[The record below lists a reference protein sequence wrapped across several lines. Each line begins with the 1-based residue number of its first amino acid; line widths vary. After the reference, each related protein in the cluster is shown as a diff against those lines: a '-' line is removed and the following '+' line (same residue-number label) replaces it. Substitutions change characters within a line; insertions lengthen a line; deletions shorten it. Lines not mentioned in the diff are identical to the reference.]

1 MSLETVLKNV
11 YTFAQ
16 IVSQASSNSVSQW
29 DEKSFKNAF
38 NWAAYC
44 EQVYEH
50 VEDKPFKVNFDEQIQ
65 EITSLLSPPSCVCL
79 NLESLKTASDIL
91 QERLLLNPYL
101 KLEIFDRLVI
111 GNGGTSFTSDHISQK
126 IHGLVSLISSA
137 KLSRNLLE
145 EIEEDKT
152 CIHPH
157 QIPAQSKILFQ
168 HFIEQ
173 FTTIPKID
181 RFCSYIK
188 SVLNRIA
195 DISGGMVII
204 LCLVAVYQENKSD
217 CEDGCD
223 KINQTVL
230 SWIETIAN
238 IKPQKILSIE
248 KGILCEI
255 SAGSSEFLNLY
266 MQILVEW
273 AKLMKPR
280 SGGLLST
287 KSYRWSAVKECKLG
301 SYENLLEHFS
311 FLSSS
316 QRYFE
321 NMVSDGLNKL
331 KGSDMFSIWSDI
343 LEEIKKKY
351 MIGLKNIT
359 GLKYKPL

>member
-38 NWAAYC
+38 KWAAYC

-65 EITSLLSPPSCVCL
+65 EITSLLSPSSCLCL
-79 NLESLKTASDIL
+79 NLQSLKTASDIL
-91 QERLLLNPYL
+91 QERLLLNPCL
-101 KLEIFDRLVI
+101 KLEMFDRLVI
-111 GNGGTSFTSDHISQK
+111 SNGGTSDHISQK

-137 KLSRNLLE
+137 KLSRSLLE

-152 CIHPH
+152 CLQPH

-173 FTTIPKID
+173 FKTIPKID
-181 RFCSYIK
+181 RFCSYVK
-188 SVLNRIA
+188 SVLSRIA

-204 LCLVAVYQENKSD
+204 LCLIAVYEENKSD

-223 KINQTVL
+223 KINQMVL

-238 IKPQKILSIE
+238 VKPQKILSVE

-266 MQILVEW
+266 IQILVEW

-280 SGGLLST
+280 TGGLLST
-287 KSYRWSAVKECKLG
+287 KLYRWSAVKECKLG
-301 SYENLLEHFS
+301 SYENLLEHFK

-321 NMVSDGLNKL
+321 NLVSDGLNGL
-331 KGSDMFSIWSDI
+331 KGSNMFSVWSDI
-343 LEEIKKKY
+343 LEEINKKK
-351 MIGLKNIT
+351 
-359 GLKYKPL
+359 